1 MPESLRR
8 LRIHKERSLRM
19 FRARLKVLNVCSL
32 SIVFVVSVLL
42 QIKTGFCADQTIN
55 DLRYDFPENDD
66 PGLIGVAVGYFD
78 FAKQDKNQALD
89 LRLEFRPA
97 LNIGVMRPWAALETT
112 NDGSIYAAGGILV
125 HLNLSERWVL
135 TPSVGAGGYH
145 RGDGK
150 DLGSVLQFRVQGDI
164 AYRFENGSRL
174 ALSVSHLSNARTS
187 HHNPGAEIISL
198 YYFIPVEWLF

>member
-1 MPESLRR
+1 
-8 LRIHKERSLRM
+8 M
-19 FRARLKVLNVCSL
+19 FRAPRQVLKVCALGVIL
-32 SIVFVVSVLL
+32 VVSVAL
-42 QIKTGFCADQTIN
+42 QVKTGFCADQSIN

-89 LRLEFRPA
+89 LRAEFRPA

-112 NDGSIYAAGGILV
+112 NDGSLYAAGGILV
-125 HLNLSERWVL
+125 DLDLSDHWVL